1 MKLVDIDIL
10 KNEDVCE
17 HCKYKSTRC
26 EYICDENGNEIETLW
41 EMIDNLP
48 EVDAKPV
55 VYGHWILP
63 NEKDIAIA
71 CICSNCGWIS
81 CVCESDVY
89 GMPYCPN
96 CGAKMDGAE

>member
-48 EVDAKPV
+48 EV
-55 VYGHWILP
+55 
-63 NEKDIAIA
+63 NAIP
-71 CICSNCGWIS
+71 IIHGEWTTKRTHQHNGEYYCSCCGFEAFWS
-81 CVCESDVY
+81 WRRDVQSLTNF
-89 GMPYCPN
+89 CPE
-96 CGAKMDGAE
+96 CGANMR